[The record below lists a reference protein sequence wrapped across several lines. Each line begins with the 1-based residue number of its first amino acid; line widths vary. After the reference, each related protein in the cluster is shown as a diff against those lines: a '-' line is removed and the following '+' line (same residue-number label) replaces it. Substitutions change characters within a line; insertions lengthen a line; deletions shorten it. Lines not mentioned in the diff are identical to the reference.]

1 MPKTKTMS
9 VRLEPGLHEQIID
22 ECNIRGCK
30 PNEFL
35 TEAIN
40 HELEEIA
47 PESEEIENESEEP
60 KILSNLGVNLGKVYD
75 EDGNLVGT
83 IRKNS

>member
-9 VRLEPGLHEQIID
+9 VRLEPELHEQIID

-40 HELEEIA
+40 HELE
-47 PESEEIENESEEP
+47 
-60 KILSNLGVNLGKVYD
+60 
-75 EDGNLVGT
+75 
-83 IRKNS
+83 

>member
-9 VRLEPGLHEQIID
+9 VRLEPELHEQIID

-40 HELEEIA
+40 HELD
-47 PESEEIENESEEP
+47 EIEPESEEP
-60 KILSNLGVNLGKVYD
+60 KILSNLDVNLGKVYD
-75 EDGNLVGT
+75 DDGNLVGT
-83 IRKNS
+83 IGKNS